1 MGSTTD
7 DVERFFERAP
17 DLLATADR
25 RGRFTRLN
33 PAWEV
38 LLGWTEQELMAE
50 PLLNLVHPED
60 LERTCLEIARATGPT
75 PCVTSYENRL
85 RTRDGG
91 WRWLLWGARWDG
103 EAWTIVAKDITSR
116 KERERQALHDPLTGV
131 ANRAL
136 ATDRLGAAIARL
148 GRSAGAAVALLVDI
162 DDLTTVND
170 THGHAGGDIVL
181 RAIAERLTERLR
193 AADTVGRFGG
203 DRFLVVAEGLA
214 DGGASGVEAVIE
226 RVHGAFARPIP
237 TRNGLITVTASV
249 GVAVAREPSVDP
261 EHLLRDADVALRRA
275 KTQGRGHAEVFD
287 AALAAEVR
295 ARLALAAELRGALQR
310 EELRVV
316 FQPLVALADGTPI
329 GCEALLRWQH
339 PDRGELAPAAFLR
352 IAEDDGLIVPIGAW
366 VLEESCRQLAAWRE
380 QGRDLWVSVN
390 VSARQ
395 LAQVDFVA
403 VVERALRRTGVPA
416 SAICLEV
423 TETAVLRRADV
434 ARRGL
439 EALRR
444 LGVRVALDDFGLG
457 YSSLTHLKAL
467 PVDVVKVDRSF
478 VADLCKS
485 TEDRAVVEAVL
496 TLARRMGLT
505 VIAEGVET
513 ADQDELLRE
522 MGCPV
527 VQGYL
532 YGRPVPAA
540 DVLLPEPGVERSAPP
555 LADPPPPEP
564 AADAARAGNG
574 RRLPM
579 PGAATGS
586 RLPAGPPVD
595 VVQASAQAGA
605 IASSRP

>member
-1 MGSTTD
+1 MGSSKG
-7 DVERFFERAP
+7 DVERFFERSP
-17 DLLATADR
+17 DLLAIADR
-25 RGRFTRLN
+25 RGYFTCLN
-33 PAWEV
+33 PEWEAV
-38 LLGWTEQELMAE
+38 LGWSRDELMAE
-50 PLLNLVHPED
+50 PYLNFVHPED
-60 LERTCLEIARATGPT
+60 VERTCQEIARATDAT
-75 PCVTSYENRL
+75 PCTTRYENRL
-85 RTRDGG
+85 RTRDGV
-91 WRWLLWGARWDG
+91 WRWLLWSARWDG
-103 EAWTIVAKDITSR
+103 SEWSAVAKDITTR
-116 KERERQALHDPLTGV
+116 KELERHSLHDALTGV

-136 ATDRLGAAIARL
+136 ATDRLSAAIARL

-162 DDLTTVND
+162 DDLTTIND

-181 RAIAERLTERLR
+181 RAIADRLTERLR

-214 DGGASGVEAVIE
+214 DDGAHGIEAVIE

-237 TRNGLITVTASV
+237 TRNGLVTVTGSV
-249 GVAVAREPSVDP
+249 GVAVARAPGIDAEDLV
-261 EHLLRDADVALRRA
+261 RDADVALRRA
-275 KTQGRGHAEVFD
+275 KGQGRRGHAEVFD

-295 ARLALAAELRGALQR
+295 HRLELAAQLRGALQR
-310 EELRVV
+310 GELRVV
-316 FQPLVALADGTPI
+316 FQPLVAMADGMPI
-329 GCEALLRWQH
+329 ACEALLRWDH
-339 PDRGELAPAAFLR
+339 PDRGELLPGEFLR

-366 VLEESCRQLAAWRE
+366 VLEESCRQLAAWRA
-380 QGRDLWVSVN
+380 QGHDLWVSVN

-395 LAQVDFVA
+395 LAQMDFVA
-403 VVERALRRTGVPA
+403 VVERALRESGVPA

-423 TETAVLRRADV
+423 TETAVLRRPDV
-434 ARRGL
+434 ARRAL
-439 EALRR
+439 DALRV

-478 VADLCKS
+478 VADLVRS

-532 YGRPVPAA
+532 YGRPVPPAE
-540 DVLLPEPGVERSAPP
+540 VLLPEALVA
-555 LADPPPPEP
+555 P
-564 AADAARAGNG
+564 AAVSKRA
-574 RRLPM
+574 PQQ
-579 PGAATGS
+579 P
-586 RLPAGPPVD
+586 
-595 VVQASAQAGA
+595 
-605 IASSRP
+605 ASSAA

>member
-1 MGSTTD
+1 MGSSKG
-7 DVERFFERAP
+7 DVERFFDRSP
-17 DLLATADR
+17 DLLAIADR
-25 RGRFTRLN
+25 RGYFTCLN
-33 PAWEV
+33 PEWEAV
-38 LLGWTEQELMAE
+38 LGWSRDELMAE
-50 PLLNLVHPED
+50 PYLNFVHPED
-60 LERTCLEIARATGPT
+60 LERTCQEIARATDAT
-75 PCVTSYENRL
+75 PCTTRYENRL
-85 RTRDGG
+85 RTRDGV
-91 WRWLLWGARWDG
+91 WRWLLWSARWDG
-103 EAWTIVAKDITSR
+103 SEWSAVAKDITTR
-116 KERERQALHDPLTGV
+116 KELERHSLHDALTGV

-136 ATDRLGAAIARL
+136 ATDRLSAAIARL

-181 RAIAERLTERLR
+181 RAIADRLTERLR

-214 DGGASGVEAVIE
+214 DDGAHGIEAVIE

-237 TRNGLITVTASV
+237 TRNGLVAVTGSV
-249 GVAVAREPSVDP
+249 GVAVARVPDVDA
-261 EHLLRDADVALRRA
+261 EDLIRDADVALRRA
-275 KTQGRGHAEVFD
+275 KGQGRRGHAEVFD
-287 AALAAEVR
+287 AALAEEVR
-295 ARLALAAELRGALQR
+295 RRLELAAQLRGALQR
-310 EELRVV
+310 QELRVV
-316 FQPLVALADGTPI
+316 FQPLVAMADTMPI
-329 GCEALLRWQH
+329 ACEALLRWDH
-339 PDRGELAPAAFLR
+339 PDRGELLPGEFLR

-366 VLEESCRQLAAWRE
+366 VLEESCRQLAAWRA

-395 LAQVDFVA
+395 LAQMDFVA
-403 VVERALRRTGVPA
+403 VVERALRESGVAA

-423 TETAVLRRADV
+423 TETAVLRRPDV
-434 ARRGL
+434 ARRAL
-439 EALRR
+439 DALRT

-478 VADLCKS
+478 VADLVRS

-532 YGRPVPAA
+532 YGRPVPPAE
-540 DVLLPEPGVERSAPP
+540 VLLPEAVLPP
-555 LADPPPPEP
+555 
-564 AADAARAGNG
+564 
-574 RRLPM
+574 
-579 PGAATGS
+579 ATGERPS
-586 RLPAGPPVD
+586 QEQP
-595 VVQASAQAGA
+595 
-605 IASSRP
+605 ASSAAA

>member
-1 MGSTTD
+1 MGSTKG

-25 RGRFTRLN
+25 RGCLACPN
-33 PAWEV
+33 PAWEK
-38 LLGWTEQELMAE
+38 LLGWTAAELMAE
-50 PLLNLVHPED
+50 PVLNLVHPED
-60 LERTCLEIARATGPT
+60 VERTCQELARAKGGVAAFETT
-75 PCVTSYENRL
+75 YENRL
-85 RTRDGG
+85 RRRDGG
-91 WRWLLWGARWDG
+91 WRWLLWSARWDG
-103 EAWTIVAKDITSR
+103 EQWTMVGKDITTR
-116 KERERQALHDPLTGV
+116 KELERQALHDSLTGV

-148 GRSAGAAVALLVDI
+148 GRSAGAAVALLVDV
-162 DDLTTVND
+162 DDLTTIND
-170 THGHAGGDIVL
+170 SRGHLTGDTVL
-181 RAIAERLTERLR
+181 CAIADRLTERLR

-214 DGGASGVEAVIE
+214 DGGAHGVEAVIE
-226 RVHGAFARPIP
+226 RVHGAFARPIA
-237 TRNGLITVTASV
+237 TRGGPVVVSGSV
-249 GVAVAREPSVDP
+249 GVAVARTPQVDP
-261 EHLLRDADVALRRA
+261 EQLIREADVALRRA
-275 KTQGRGHAEVFD
+275 KSRGRGHAEVFD

-295 ARLALAAELRGALQR
+295 QRLELATQLRGALQR
-310 EELRVV
+310 NELRVV

-329 GCEALLRWQH
+329 GCEALLRWNH
-339 PDRGELAPAAFLR
+339 PQRGELAPGAFLR

-395 LAQVDFVA
+395 LGQLDFIA
-403 VVERALRRTGVPA
+403 VVERALRETGVPPQ
-416 SAICLEV
+416 SICLEV
-423 TETAVLRRADV
+423 TETAVLRRPDV
-434 ARRGL
+434 ARHAL

-478 VADLCKS
+478 VAGLCRS
-485 TEDRAVVEAVL
+485 NEDRAVIEAVL

-513 ADQDELLRE
+513 ADQDEMLRA

-540 DVLLPEPGVERSAPP
+540 DVLLPAIAGRPSVP
-555 LADPPPPEP
+555 LP
-564 AADAARAGNG
+564 
-574 RRLPM
+574 
-579 PGAATGS
+579 
-586 RLPAGPPVD
+586 
-595 VVQASAQAGA
+595 QA